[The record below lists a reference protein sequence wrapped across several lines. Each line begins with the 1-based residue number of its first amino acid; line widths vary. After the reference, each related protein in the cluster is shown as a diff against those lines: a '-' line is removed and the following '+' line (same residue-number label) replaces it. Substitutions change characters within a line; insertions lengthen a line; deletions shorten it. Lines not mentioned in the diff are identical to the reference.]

1 MCREAR
7 IQNLGKNRTTEETIR
22 RNRDC
27 KIFFSDWREPGSMS
41 QGKNRRKKDTKY
53 MKFCLGNTPR
63 REQMGIQIC
72 ATSIGSPYSLRY
84 RFLFSSE
91 WFQLITVT
99 SLSLQMQGSLGLY
112 KRQLQMKLEMGISQ
126 TPSTQDRR
134 CIEVP
139 VITETGRKLEFLS
152 ALIFKVNKVYVE

>member
-1 MCREAR
+1 
-7 IQNLGKNRTTEETIR
+7 
-22 RNRDC
+22 
-27 KIFFSDWREPGSMS
+27 MS

-72 ATSIGSPYSLRY
+72 VTSTGSLYSLRY

>member
-1 MCREAR
+1 
-7 IQNLGKNRTTEETIR
+7 
-22 RNRDC
+22 
-27 KIFFSDWREPGSMS
+27 MS
-41 QGKNRRKKDTKY
+41 QGKNRREERYKIY
-53 MKFCLGNTPR
+53 EILPWNTPR

-99 SLSLQMQGSLGLY
+99 SVPANAGKSWSIQEAVTNET
-112 KRQLQMKLEMGISQ
+112 EMGISQ

-152 ALIFKVNKVYVE
+152 ALIFKVNKVYAE